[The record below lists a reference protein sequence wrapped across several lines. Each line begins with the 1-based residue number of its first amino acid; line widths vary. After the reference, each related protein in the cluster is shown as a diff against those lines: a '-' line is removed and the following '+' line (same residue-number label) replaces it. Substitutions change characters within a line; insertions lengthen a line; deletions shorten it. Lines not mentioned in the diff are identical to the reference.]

1 MRLLNKAQ
9 GLPINTI
16 ILIAIGLL
24 ILVLFITF
32 VLGGFKG
39 IGGATNP
46 NQQALQAFYGT
57 CSSTCATDAS
67 ANTYPSNWCSSS
79 TIVGGATYYCYNQ
92 TGGIYNAPVTCNY
105 NGSSVGVP
113 YSMTPGTA
121 GDATHCPAP

>member
-1 MRLLNKAQ
+1 MVLSSKGQ

-46 NQQALQAFYGT
+46 NTQAEQAFAANCQT
-57 CSSTCATDAS
+57 ACSESS
-67 ANTYPSNWCSSS
+67 AVNNPAQWCTYPNDTISGTTWSCGTVPGGTSSCVLNNGTTVAWS
-79 TIVGGATYYCYNQ
+79 ITGTIPNC
-92 TGGIYNAPVTCNY
+92 
-105 NGSSVGVP
+105 GSYRS
-113 YSMTPGTA
+113 
-121 GDATHCPAP
+121 

>member
-1 MRLLNKAQ
+1 MVLGSKGQ

-46 NQQALQAFYGT
+46 NAQAEQAFAGNCQTTCAESSAVNNPAQWCSYPSDTIGGT
-57 CSSTCATDAS
+57 TYTCATVPGGTSSCAL
-67 ANTYPSNWCSSS
+67 SNGTTVYWNSSYYIGAGSPTNAYACS
-79 TIVGGATYYCYNQ
+79 
-92 TGGIYNAPVTCNY
+92 
-105 NGSSVGVP
+105 
-113 YSMTPGTA
+113 
-121 GDATHCPAP
+121 